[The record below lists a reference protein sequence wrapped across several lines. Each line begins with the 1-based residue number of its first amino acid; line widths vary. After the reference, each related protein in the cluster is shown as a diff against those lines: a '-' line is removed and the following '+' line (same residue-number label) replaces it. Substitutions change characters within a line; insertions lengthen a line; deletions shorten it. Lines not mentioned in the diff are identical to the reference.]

1 MVRMLILNNSKGLIN
16 MFQNSTNIG
25 RTQQGFTNSVANELA
40 VTLEMPGW
48 SKGKMVPT
56 SRVVTALL
64 WQQYGL
70 DVLHPEV
77 SRWLEQNAPDVK
89 NAAEK
94 KVANGNAQSR
104 VGSDGTIKVHLPLNI
119 DDRLREVSS
128 RYILSQVRHSVE
140 PKREYRLAA

>member
-1 MVRMLILNNSKGLIN
+1 

-40 VTLEMPGW
+40 ITLEMPGW

-89 NAAEK
+89 HAAAENRA
-94 KVANGNAQSR
+94 ANGSESNNAQFR
-104 VGSDGTIKVHLPLNI
+104 VGSDGTVKVHLSLKV

-128 RYILSQVRHSVE
+128 RYLLSQVRHSIE
-140 PKREYRLAA
+140 PKKEYRRAA